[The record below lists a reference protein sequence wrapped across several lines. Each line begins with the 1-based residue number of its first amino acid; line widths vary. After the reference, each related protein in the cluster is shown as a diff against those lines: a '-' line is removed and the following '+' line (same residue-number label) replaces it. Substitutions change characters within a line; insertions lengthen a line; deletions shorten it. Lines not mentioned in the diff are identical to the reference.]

1 MYKPKNWD
9 ALSPVEQEAWR
20 VKDRESC
27 RKYYEANRE
36 KKLEKRRKYREA
48 NREKLR
54 ERWHKHYAANPEK
67 QRESARKHYA
77 ANPEKQ
83 RESARK
89 AAKKAKQ
96 QAAADQFFIM
106 AGAAEQLTKLK
117 PKQ

>member
-1 MYKPKNWD
+1 MTP
-9 ALSPVEQEAWR
+9 SEQEAWR
-20 VKDRESC
+20 AKGRESNRKYRAENPEKTRELG

-36 KKLEKRRKYREA
+36 KRRESVRKWLEA
-48 NREKLR
+48 NS
-54 ERWHKHYAANPEK
+54 EK

-77 ANPEKQ
+77 ANSEKQ

-96 QAAADQFFIM
+96 QTAADQFFIM